1 MLGLLGIKKYIYA
14 AIAGV
19 LLLAGTLAYKYYTD
33 TQLALQT
40 LTANNAKLEGAIQLS
55 EQAVKD
61 LQSDYNRVTIEFERT
76 QSEFADS
83 RTRVDELEK
92 RLSET
97 DIGVLA
103 ERRPGL
109 VEKVVDKATANLNR
123 CFELLSGAEHTE
135 KELLATKPSQI
146 NNECPG
152 IANPNY
158 KG

>member
-40 LTANNAKLEGAIQLS
+40 LTANNAKLEDAVKLS
-55 EQAVKD
+55 EQSVKD
-61 LQSDYNRVTIEFERT
+61 LQSDYNRVIIEFERT
-76 QSEFADS
+76 QQEFAQS

>member
-40 LTANNAKLEGAIQLS
+40 LTANNAKLEDAIQLS

-76 QSEFADS
+76 QSEFAES

>member
-40 LTANNAKLEGAIQLS
+40 LTANNAKLEDSIKLS

-103 ERRPGL
+103 GRRPGL

>member
-40 LTANNAKLEGAIQLS
+40 LTANNAKLEDSIKLS

-83 RTRVDELEK
+83 RTRVDQLEK

>member
-40 LTANNAKLEGAIQLS
+40 LTANNAKLEDAIQLS

-109 VEKVVDKATANLNR
+109 VERVVDKATANLNR

>member
-40 LTANNAKLEGAIQLS
+40 LTANNAKLEDAIQLS

-76 QSEFADS
+76 QQEFAES
-83 RTRVDELEK
+83 RTRVDQLEK

>member
-1 MLGLLGIKKYIYA
+1 M
-14 AIAGV
+14 
-19 LLLAGTLAYKYYTD
+19 
-33 TQLALQT
+33 
-40 LTANNAKLEGAIQLS
+40 
-55 EQAVKD
+55 
-61 LQSDYNRVTIEFERT
+61 QSDYNRVTIEFERT
-76 QSEFADS
+76 QSEFAES

>member
-19 LLLAGTLAYKYYTD
+19 LLLVGTLAYKYYTD

-40 LTANNAKLEGAIQLS
+40 LTANNAKLEDAIQLS

-109 VEKVVDKATANLNR
+109 VERVVDKATANLNR

>member
-40 LTANNAKLEGAIQLS
+40 LTANNAKLEDSIKLS

>member
-40 LTANNAKLEGAIQLS
+40 LTANNAKLEDSIKLS

-76 QSEFADS
+76 QSEFAES
-83 RTRVDELEK
+83 RTRVDQLEK

-109 VEKVVDKATANLNR
+109 VERVVDKATANLNR

>member
-40 LTANNAKLEGAIQLS
+40 LTANNAKLEDSIKLS

-76 QSEFADS
+76 QSEFAES